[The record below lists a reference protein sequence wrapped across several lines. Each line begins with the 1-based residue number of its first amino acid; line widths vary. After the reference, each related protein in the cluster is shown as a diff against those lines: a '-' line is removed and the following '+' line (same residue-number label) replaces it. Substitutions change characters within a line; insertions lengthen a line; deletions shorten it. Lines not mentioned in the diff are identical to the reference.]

1 MIGILE
7 VLDTGQ
13 GSQLAEGFGKHEQ
26 STPNLYKPNRE
37 NVLEGISHATSTMGS
52 ILKENFCSPT
62 FSVSIK
68 RQRSIGQLHKNL
80 FSEWN

>member
-1 MIGILE
+1 MTGILE

-37 NVLEGISHATSTMGS
+37 NVLEGISHAISTMGS
-52 ILKENFCSPT
+52 IFKENFCSIYT
-62 FSVSIK
+62 EWKRRGRIK
-68 RQRSIGQLHKNL
+68 TDILALH
-80 FSEWN
+80 FH

>member
-1 MIGILE
+1 MTDILE
-7 VLDTGQ
+7 VLVTGQ
-13 GSQLAEGFGKHEQ
+13 GGQLAEGFGKHEQ

-37 NVLEGISHATSTMGS
+37 SAPGGISHAASTVGS
-52 ILKENFCSPT
+52 IFTENFCSPT